1 MLKTKAAYSIKVSY
15 DNDPRNPRHNDN
27 NGEMVC
33 WHRKYNLGD
42 EHNYR
47 NNDDFLIDMLASVL
61 GNEKKAENKY
71 YEVKNS
77 LDNTND
83 IYKLNKGIIDFLKK
97 SMVILPL
104 YLYDHSG
111 LAMSTKS
118 FFGKAPHAEWDS
130 GQVGWIYIDRDKFEK
145 LYGEFNEKNIQTA
158 IKDLTAE
165 ADLYGHYIAGEN
177 YSLAIFEDGE
187 QIESIGGFTGEYDDV
202 LKEMSEYAKDVL
214 PSEKISSQEVDDM
227 FGIDSPTIVTEVG
240 YDDEFSYQLADED
253 AEMEL

>member
-1 MLKTKAAYSIKVSY
+1 MLKTKAAYSIKISY

-33 WHRKYNLGD
+33 WHSRYNLGD
-42 EHNYR
+42 KQSYESNSS
-47 NNDDFLIDMLASVL
+47 FLFDMLVSVL
-61 GNEKKAENKY
+61 GDEKKADDKY
-71 YEVKNS
+71 YEIKNN
-77 LDNTND
+77 LDNPQSAFE
-83 IYKLNKGIIDFLKK
+83 LHKGVIDFLRK

-111 LAMSTKS
+111 LEMSTES
-118 FFGKAPHAEWDS
+118 FIGKAPHAEWDS
-130 GQVGWIYIDRDKFEK
+130 GQVGWIYIDKDKFEK
-145 LYGEFNEKNIQTA
+145 LYGEFNEENIQTA
-158 IKDLTAE
+158 IKDLAAE
-165 ADLYGHYIAGEN
+165 ADLYSHYIAGEN
-177 YSLAIFEDGE
+177 YSLAIFADGE
-187 QIESIGGFTGEYDDV
+187 QIESISGFTGEYYDV

-240 YDDEFSYQLADED
+240 YDDDFSYQLANED